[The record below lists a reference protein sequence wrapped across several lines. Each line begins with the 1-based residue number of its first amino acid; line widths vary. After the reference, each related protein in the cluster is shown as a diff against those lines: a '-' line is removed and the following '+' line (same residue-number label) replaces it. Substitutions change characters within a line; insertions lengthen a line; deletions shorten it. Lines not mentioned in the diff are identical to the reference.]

1 MGFLLRVQAHWFE
14 LLQSAGIV
22 GSLALTAI
30 ALRRDAES
38 RRVTNLLEL
47 TKQHREIW
55 TTLYERP
62 EFNRIMEAEA
72 KDRAATPEEEMF
84 VHSLILHLNA
94 AYHAMKDK
102 LFLPPEGL
110 QKDIQRFFAKPI
122 PKRIWKQTKE
132 LHDHD
137 FVRFV
142 ESCLD
147 VQDAHIRPHSG
158 DKGGRPADC

>member
-1 MGFLLRVQAHWFE
+1 MGLLLWVQDHWLE
-14 LLQSAGIV
+14 LLQSVGIV

-30 ALRRDAES
+30 ALRRDTGS
-38 RRVTNLLEL
+38 RRITNLLEL

-55 TTLYERP
+55 ITLYERP
-62 EFNRIMEAEA
+62 EFNRIMQATTNTRE
-72 KDRAATPEEEMF
+72 ATPEEELF

-102 LFLPPEGL
+102 LFMPPEGL

-122 PKRIWKQTKE
+122 PKRIWEQTKV
-132 LHDHD
+132 LHDRG

-142 ESCLD
+142 ESSIEA
-147 VQDAHIRPHSG
+147 QDG
-158 DKGGRPADC
+158 QL